1 MPTEPLPVSDNPY
14 TEQRPLVA
22 TDHPFRAN
30 RAMLVTGA
38 IVLAMAAAYVIARV
52 MRGAEPV
59 FGGGAVLM
67 ICLAVGIAAV
77 LAWYAWRLSSG
88 VRVTLT
94 DTEVRR
100 QVRRGGPDANKTL
113 AIDDIRL
120 GLLATDVRYA
130 KKRRGAELVLF
141 GPAREILWL
150 ADGLEADDVHEIAR
164 ALSDRGIR
172 RHDATIS
179 NDQLRV
185 TVRKLRREQSG
196 NDEG

>member
-1 MPTEPLPVSDNPY
+1 MSDNPY
-14 TEQRPLVA
+14 TEQHPLVA
-22 TDHPFRAN
+22 TDHPFRTN

-38 IVLAMAAAYVIARV
+38 IVLAMALAYVVARV
-52 MRGAEPV
+52 IRGERPV

-77 LAWYAWRLSSG
+77 LVWYAWRLSSG

-94 DTEVRR
+94 GREVRR
-100 QVRRGGPDANKTL
+100 QVRRGGPEANKTL

-141 GPAREILWL
+141 GPGREILWL

-164 ALSDRGIR
+164 ALSARGIR
-172 RHDATIS
+172 RHEAPIS
-179 NDQLRV
+179 NDQLRI
-185 TVRKLRREQSG
+185 TVRKLRREQSTT
-196 NDEG
+196 DEVEP